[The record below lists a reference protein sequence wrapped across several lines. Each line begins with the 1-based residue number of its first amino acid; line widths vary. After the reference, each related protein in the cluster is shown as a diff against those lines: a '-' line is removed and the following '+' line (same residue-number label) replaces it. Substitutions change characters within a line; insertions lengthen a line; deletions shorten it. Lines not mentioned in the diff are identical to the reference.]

1 MCRKATVKTSP
12 KETRLPSSSCL
23 RCPSAAQIRVWMCRP
38 GLLAQPSC
46 PASAQVT
53 FQRQV
58 QSQEL
63 ASPQTRPL
71 VTRVSDQAWCPE
83 LRSLLVTRPR
93 VALEAQIGGHLIL
106 QASAG
111 AQSLPLTPECPP
123 QKCPRTSMQ
132 PGLAT
137 RGFYPG
143 TRIPPALTPTC
154 GFAVMC

>member
-12 KETRLPSSSCL
+12 KETRLPSSSCVG
-23 RCPSAAQIRVWMCRP
+23 CPTDRAWMCHP

-58 QSQEL
+58 QSQKL
-63 ASPQTRPL
+63 ATPQTHPL
-71 VTRVSDQAWCPE
+71 VVRVSDQAWCPE
-83 LRSLLVTRPR
+83 LRSLLVTRPG

-123 QKCPRTSMQ
+123 WKCPRTSVQ

-137 RGFYPG
+137 WGFLPG
-143 TRIPPALTPTC
+143 DTNPTC
-154 GFAVMC
+154 PDPNL